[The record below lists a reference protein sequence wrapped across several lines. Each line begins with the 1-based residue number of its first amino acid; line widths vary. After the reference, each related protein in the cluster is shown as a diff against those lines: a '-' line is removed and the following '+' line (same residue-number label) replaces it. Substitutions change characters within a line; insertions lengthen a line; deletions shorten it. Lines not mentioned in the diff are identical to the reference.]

1 MSEPYIDLRSDT
13 VTKPSAAMR
22 EAMAS
27 AEVGDDVYGEDP
39 TVNRLQDTVA
49 STLGKEAALFVP
61 SGSMANQICLKVH
74 TQPGD
79 EVIAES
85 GSHVFN
91 YETGAAAFISQVQI
105 HTIEGK
111 RGVIR
116 AEQIPGAVRSPVY
129 YNPKTRLIC
138 LENTHNRAGGT
149 IYPIEEI
156 KRINALSRSLG
167 LSMHLDGARLWN
179 AWMATGI
186 HPKEYAQWFD
196 SVSVCFSKGLGAP
209 VGSAIVGS
217 KKFIDKARK
226 VRKILGGGMRQSGIL
241 AAAGIYAL
249 QNNIERLK
257 EDHQKARFFADRL
270 NSLPGF
276 AIDLESVQTNIVIID
291 IAKTGKSPG
300 DIIAILRPLHVLL
313 SEMTHTTIRA
323 VMHLGVSPEEVTKA
337 VEVIKKSFSN

>member
-1 MSEPYIDLRSDT
+1 MDELYIDLRSDT
-13 VTKPSAAMR
+13 VTKPTLAMR
-22 EAMAS
+22 DAMAS

-39 TVNRLQDTVA
+39 TVNRLQEKVA
-49 STLGKEAALFVP
+49 TILGKEAALYVP
-61 SGSMANQICLKVH
+61 SGVMANQIALKVH

-85 GSHVFN
+85 GSHIFN
-91 YETGAAAFISQVQI
+91 YETGAAAFISNVQI

-111 RGVIR
+111 RGVIT
-116 AEQIPGAVRSPVY
+116 ADQIPGAVRSPVY

-156 KRINALSRSLG
+156 KRISTMARSTEM
-167 LSMHLDGARLWN
+167 STHLDGARLWN

-209 VGSAIVGS
+209 VGSAIAGT
-217 KKFIDKARK
+217 KGFIDKARK
-226 VRKILGGGMRQSGIL
+226 VRKILGGGMRQAGII
-241 AAAGIYAL
+241 AAAAIYAL
-249 QNNIERLK
+249 DHNVERLR
-257 EDHQKARFFADRL
+257 EDHQKARFFAEEL

-276 AIDLESVQTNIVIID
+276 VIDMESVQTNIVIID
-291 IAKTGKSPG
+291 IGKTGKSPG
-300 DIIAILRPLHVLL
+300 EIIARLQALHVLL
-313 SEMTHTTIRA
+313 SEMAHTTIRA
-323 VMHLGVSPEEVTKA
+323 VMHLGVSKEDVTKA
-337 VEVIKKSFSN
+337 VEVIKANLS

>member
-13 VTKPSAAMR
+13 VTKPTPAMR

-39 TVNRLQDTVA
+39 TVNRLQEMVA

-61 SGSMANQICLKVH
+61 SGVMANQIALKVH

-85 GSHVFN
+85 GSHIFN
-91 YETGAAAFISQVQI
+91 YETGAAAFISNVQI

-111 RGVIR
+111 RGVIT
-116 AEQIPGAVRSPVY
+116 AEQIPGAVRSSVY

-156 KRINALSRSLG
+156 KRISALARSTEI
-167 LSMHLDGARLWN
+167 SMHLDGARLWN
-179 AWMATGI
+179 AWVATGI

-217 KKFIDKARK
+217 RGFIDKARK

-249 QNNIERLK
+249 QNNVERLR
-257 EDHQKARFFADRL
+257 EDHQKARFFAEQL

-276 AIDLESVQTNIVIID
+276 DIDMESVQTNIVIID
-291 IAKTGKSPG
+291 IGKTGKTPG
-300 DIIAILRPLHVLL
+300 EIIAMLRALHVLL

-323 VMHLGVSPEEVTKA
+323 VTHLGVSMEEVAKA
-337 VEVIKKSFSN
+337 VEVVKANLS